1 MAPLCALVGHAPIV
15 ALGEPGHGAHEPLAW
30 RNRLFFYLATHCGF
44 TAIAIETAFSESRAV
59 HDFVLGGPGS
69 AAEVSRRCLSWG
81 FGEYAENAALIQWM
95 RNYNLREA
103 GRRKLQFYGID
114 LSGADNDSGFPH
126 GGITLVQVMDYLQR
140 AAPLE
145 SQNLR
150 VALEPLLQRVWAVGY
165 ARLARAHD
173 SGLDIALGSLNA
185 YLAHH
190 AGALHRSSS
199 TSEYDWAVRN
209 LVVARRL
216 SQLFA
221 LNGGSLTADMGMG
234 PDEYK
239 EVNARDAA
247 MADNVLW
254 VKRQEGKVGRILVFA
269 HNAHVMDG
277 GLQGGIW
284 AAFKQPPRMMGEHL
298 RAALGESLV
307 IIGTSAAQSGAGL
320 PAGMRLDNDV
330 DDALADV
337 GPSLFVLDLRGAQG
351 LDWMRETHSLR
362 ANFSSNL
369 DINLKHAFDALVF
382 IRSVTP
388 ARTNPESSRLNV
400 HTDHETYRTWP

>member
-1 MAPLCALVGHAPIV
+1 MAPLCGLVGHAPIV

-59 HDFVLGGPGS
+59 HDFVLGVPGN
-69 AAEVSRRCLSWG
+69 AAEVTHRSLTWG

-95 RNYNLREA
+95 RNYNLREK

-126 GGITLVQVMDYLQR
+126 GGVTLVQVMDYLRR
-140 AAPLE
+140 AAPLD
-145 SQNLR
+145 SQDLR
-150 VALEPLLQRVWAVGY
+150 AALEPLLQRVSAVGY

-173 SGLDIALGSLNA
+173 SGLDSALGSLDA

-190 AGALHRSSS
+190 AGTLRRSSS

-221 LNGGSLTADMGMG
+221 LNGESQTADMGMG
-234 PDEYK
+234 PEEYR

-247 MADNVLW
+247 MADNVMW
-254 VKRQEGKVGRILVFA
+254 VKRQEGKGGRILVFA

-284 AAFKQPPRMMGEHL
+284 RAFKQPPQMMGEHL
-298 RAALGESLV
+298 RAALGKSLV
-307 IIGTSAAQSGAGL
+307 IIGTSVAQSEASLPVGA
-320 PAGMRLDNDV
+320 RLDNDA
-330 DDALADV
+330 DDVLADV
-337 GPSLFVLDLRGAQG
+337 GPSLFVLDLRGAKA
-351 LDWMRETHSLR
+351 LDWMRQTHSLR
-362 ANFSSNL
+362 ANFSSNF
-369 DINLKHAFDALVF
+369 DVNLQDAFDALVF
-382 IRSVTP
+382 IRRVTP
-388 ARTNPESSRLNV
+388 ARTIPESSR
-400 HTDHETYRTWP
+400 